1 MKFRKIKSFAK
12 INISLNITGKLKSKL
27 HRIESLITFVNL
39 FDVIYIKKIKAINHK
54 IYFIGKFSKGI
65 SKRNTISKLIKILD
79 IKKILNNQKFEIKII
94 KNIPQQ
100 SGMGGGSMNVASLVN
115 YFKKNKIIKINK
127 KDILNIINSISSDA
141 LLGMS
146 KNNTILSSNG
156 NVKRFKKKLN
166 YYVLIVKPNFGCS
179 TKLIYSAVKNF
190 SRSQYNIPKKILF
203 NEKNILKSRNDLEDI
218 AFYKYPQLK
227 KIKFFLSNLPNIIFV
242 RMTGSG
248 SSIVGYFRSKKAL
261 NAAARL
267 FNKEYNGYWYIK
279 SKTI

>member
-179 TKLIYSAVKNF
+179 TKVD
-190 SRSQYNIPKKILF
+190 LF
-203 NEKNILKSRNDLEDI
+203 CC
-218 AFYKYPQLK
+218 
-227 KIKFFLSNLPNIIFV
+227 
-242 RMTGSG
+242 
-248 SSIVGYFRSKKAL
+248 
-261 NAAARL
+261 
-267 FNKEYNGYWYIK
+267 
-279 SKTI
+279 